1 VANDYC
7 AWTPRRYLH
16 RRIELPL
23 VVLTAWLV
31 TSGVPVRAGDA
42 SDEWMRVIAR
52 LRVLEPATPPRIHAV
67 QESVLQEL
75 ANAPYRLVRRFDTL
89 PFLVLEVSPAALA
102 LLRASSEVTAIEEDA
117 LSAPHPIPPQ
127 RPTPS
132 QPPEKGPPNG

>member
-1 VANDYC
+1 MMA
-7 AWTPRRYLH
+7 PRRYH
-16 RRIELPL
+16 PRRAGLL
-23 VVLTAWLV
+23 VVALTAWLV
-31 TSGVPVRAGDA
+31 SFAVSLRAGGA
-42 SDEWMRVIAR
+42 SEEWMRVIAH
-52 LRVLEPATPPRIHAV
+52 LRVPEPATPPRIHAV
-67 QESVLQEL
+67 QESVLEGL